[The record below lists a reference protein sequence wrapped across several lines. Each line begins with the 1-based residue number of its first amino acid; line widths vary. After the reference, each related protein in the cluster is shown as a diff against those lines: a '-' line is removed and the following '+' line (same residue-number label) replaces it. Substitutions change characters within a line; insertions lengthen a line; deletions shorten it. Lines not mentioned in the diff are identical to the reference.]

1 MTTTTQ
7 TSQIAETTMATY
19 RFTDLATRTVEWS
32 SKAGVR
38 LSATIKL
45 VKQEWDVLGDGS
57 YSLVP
62 TSQGPLDV
70 VIETTIDSKP
80 QGRDQLQLI
89 TGHPAAV
96 AKIGAIGLT
105 ADRLAQVEAAIA
117 ECEQHPE
124 MVDYQARLAEGERV
138 EDEYNAHVRAVE
150 SMMTVGG
157 RSY

>member
-1 MTTTTQ
+1 
-7 TSQIAETTMATY
+7 MATY
-19 RFTDLATRTVEWS
+19 KFTDLATRTVEWS
-32 SKAGVR
+32 SKAGVA
-38 LSATIKL
+38 LSVTVKL

-80 QGRDQLQLI
+80 QGRDQLQVL
-89 TGHPAAV
+89 TGHPTAV

-124 MVDYQARLAEGERV
+124 IVDYKARVAAGERV
-138 EDEYNAHVRAVE
+138 EDEYNTHARAVE